1 MSRARRGVVL
11 LEALVAM
18 TLLVTVATVAIAVT
32 AESARAVA
40 RAREREQE
48 MRDANAFL
56 SAVAL
61 WPREDLD
68 RHLGTRKQG
77 TWLMHVDRV
86 TATLYGVTLT
96 TANPPRSLLETALY
110 RPE

>member
-1 MSRARRGVVL
+1 MSRARRGIVL

-18 TLLVTVATVAIAVT
+18 TLLVTVAAVAIAVT

-40 RAREREQE
+40 RTRQREQE
-48 MRDANAFL
+48 TRDANAFL

-61 WPREDLD
+61 WPRADLD
-68 RHLGTRKQG
+68 RHLGSRKQG
-77 TWLMHVDRV
+77 IWSMHVDRV
-86 TATLYGVTLT
+86 TATLYAVTLNT
-96 TANPPRSLLETALY
+96 GNPRRLLLVTALY

>member
-1 MSRARRGVVL
+1 MPRARRGVVL

-18 TLLVTVATVAIAVT
+18 TLLVTIAAAAIAVT
-32 AESARAVA
+32 AESARAVS
-40 RAREREQE
+40 RARKHEQE
-48 MRDANAFL
+48 TRDANAFL

-61 WPREDLD
+61 WPRADLD

-77 TWLMHVDRV
+77 IWFMHVDRV
-86 TATLYGVTLT
+86 TATLYAVTLN
-96 TANPPRSLLETALY
+96 TASPRRLLLATALY